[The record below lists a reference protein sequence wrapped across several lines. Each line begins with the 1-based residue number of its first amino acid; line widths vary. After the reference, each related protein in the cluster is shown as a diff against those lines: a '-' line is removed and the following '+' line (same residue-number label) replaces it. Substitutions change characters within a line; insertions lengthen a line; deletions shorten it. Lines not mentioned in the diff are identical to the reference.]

1 MAIQISGTSVIND
14 QKEIATGLVSL
25 YDRVFSVGVSTTLQN
40 RDFCSVTASGT
51 TVTLPATPSSGNQ
64 VTVKVGNFTDTILG
78 RNGSNIM
85 SLAENMTIDA
95 VNSTV
100 DLIYVNATKGWE
112 IT

>member
-1 MAIQISGTSVIND
+1 MAIQISGTPVIND
-14 QKEIATGLVSL
+14 QKEIATGLASL

-40 RDFCSVTASGT
+40 RDFCSVTASGI

-64 VTVKVGNFTDTILG
+64 VTVKVGNFTDTIIG

-100 DLIYVNATKGWE
+100 DLIYVNATNGWE